1 VILLF
6 TLLAAAVSITP
17 ATPTVGDPVTL
28 TFPSSWQE
36 VELESSDEYELVSA
50 EANVVVV
57 RSFKP
62 GELTVEASGRDAAGN
77 ALQTPPVVVRVA
89 SVLEENDSM
98 KPAPFAPPVD
108 LPRNRAALWSLG
120 TAAAAAALLWGALF
134 AISPAA
140 RTEEAAAVPL
150 DAVTAFHASV
160 DEAMQMP
167 PGDPRWIALA
177 EALRT
182 YLAAAA
188 PTLGRELTTRELLG
202 AVSSRHGSDVASLL
216 GSVLRGGDLSKFSPW
231 GAGTAAAEELRARL
245 HELPA
250 RLEEER

>member
-6 TLLAAAVSITP
+6 ALLAAAVSITP

-28 TFPSSWQE
+28 TFPSSWHE

-120 TAAAAAALLWGALF
+120 TAAAAAALLWSALF
-134 AISPAA
+134 ALRPA
-140 RTEEAAAVPL
+140 RREEVAAAPL
-150 DAVTAFHASV
+150 DAVTAFRASV
-160 DEAMQMP
+160 DKAMQMP

-182 YLAAAA
+182 YLAAASPA
-188 PTLGRELTTRELLG
+188 LGRELTTRELLG

-250 RLEEER
+250 RLEGDR